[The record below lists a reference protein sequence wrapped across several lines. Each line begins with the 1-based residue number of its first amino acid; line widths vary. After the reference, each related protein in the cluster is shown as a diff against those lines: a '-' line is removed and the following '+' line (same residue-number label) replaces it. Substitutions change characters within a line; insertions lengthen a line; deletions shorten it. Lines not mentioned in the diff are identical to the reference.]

1 MKISEKMGEKS
12 GSNIVYIIHEICDM
26 KHYETYN
33 KPSTRWCNI
42 VVFSVQPDLT
52 IITCLLWAV
61 QKWLQEGHCF
71 IGEVEGV
78 GNVSPQTAVHRRSQC
93 TISSKVKNETS
104 CQGFPRVCHVVSCN
118 V

>member
-1 MKISEKMGEKS
+1 
-12 GSNIVYIIHEICDM
+12 M

-52 IITCLLWAV
+52 IVTCLLWAV
-61 QKWLQEGHCF
+61 QKWLQECHRF

-78 GNVSPQTAVHRRSQC
+78 GNVSPQTAVQYHPKS
-93 TISSKVKNETS
+93 NETS